1 MKFFVCFVDYSD
13 VTFIVEGKQLPA
25 HRVILAARSD
35 YFRALLYGG
44 GFVESGQNEINVQVP
59 YKAFKALLQYV
70 YSGVLSLNKMENTI
84 DVLDILGLA
93 NQYGFLELEDAISS
107 YLHEILS
114 VENACSIL
122 DSARLFGLTSLIEV
136 CHTFMDRNAV
146 NILKDETFNSISE
159 ESLCGLL
166 RRDSFFAPEVTIYKA
181 VAIWYKHNPSADI
194 RKVLELVRLPLMELN
209 HLLNVVRPSGILSSD
224 IILDAIAVQAAKD
237 YLNYR
242 GSLIPEENLAT
253 TKYGT
258 RAICGK
264 DAEYLV
270 DGDTKNYDMERGYAS
285 HIIGDDSEC
294 LMVEFG
300 TVHILNHL
308 KLFLWDRDIRSYSY
322 YIEVSV
328 NKEVWKRV
336 IDHTEYHC
344 RSWQF
349 LYFDALP
356 VKFIRVVGTHNSV
369 NRVFHCVALEAY
381 YARNC
386 PVRVNGIVA
395 PVKNIATLDRSAV
408 VLEGVS
414 RTRNALLNGDVKNYD
429 WDSGY
434 TCHQLGSGAITI
446 QLGQPYYLSSCR
458 ILLWDCD
465 ERAYSFFIES
475 SIDQKNWDVIVDK
488 RNAQLK
494 SWQHMSFSPRPIVYI
509 RIVGTFNSV
518 NEIFHIVHF
527 ETPSQ
532 DPKFL
537 RQQSKETDTS
547 QEVCNSNQLEGA
559 VAAARSS
566 HQHPQGAY
574 AIN

>member
-1 MKFFVCFVDYSD
+1 MYSFCISDYSD
-13 VTFIVEGKQLPA
+13 VTFIVEGKKLYA

-44 GFVESGQNEINVQVP
+44 GFVESDQSEINVQVP
-59 YKAFKALLQYV
+59 YKAFKALLQYI
-70 YSGVLSLNKMENTI
+70 YSGVLSLNKMKNTI

-107 YLHEILS
+107 YLHKILS

-122 DSARLFGLTSLIEV
+122 DSARLFGLNSLIDV
-136 CHTFMDRNAV
+136 CHTFIDRNAV
-146 NILKDETFNSISE
+146 NVLKDEAFNSISE

-166 RRDSFFAPEVTIYKA
+166 QRDSFFAQEVLIYKA
-181 VAIWYKHNPSADI
+181 VATWYKHHPSADI
-194 RKVLELVRLPLMELN
+194 RKVLDLVRLPLMELN

-242 GSLIPEENLAT
+242 GSLIPDENLAT
-253 TKYGT
+253 LNYGA

-264 DAEYLV
+264 DAEFLI

-285 HIIGDDSEC
+285 HIIDDDSEC
-294 LMVEFG
+294 LMIEFG
-300 TVHILNHL
+300 TVYILNHL
-308 KLFLWDRDIRSYSY
+308 KMLLWDRDIRSYSY

-328 NKEVWKRV
+328 NKEVWKRA

-349 LYFDALP
+349 LYFDDLP
-356 VKFIRVVGTHNSV
+356 VKYIRVVGTHNSV

-381 YARNC
+381 YSKNC

-395 PVKNIATLDRSAV
+395 PTKNIATLDRSAV

-465 ERAYSFFIES
+465 ERSYSFFIES

-494 SWQHMSFSPRPIVYI
+494 SWQHMTFTPRPIVYI

-527 ETPSQ
+527 ETPSH

-537 RQQSKETDTS
+537 RQQSKETDMSPQQSCGTPNQAQVEGVN
-547 QEVCNSNQLEGA
+547 QEQ
-559 VAAARSS
+559 
-566 HQHPQGAY
+566 QQPQGAY

>member
-1 MKFFVCFVDYSD
+1 MY
-13 VTFIVEGKQLPA
+13 A

-44 GFVESGQNEINVQVP
+44 GFVESEQTEINVQVP

-122 DSARLFGLTSLIEV
+122 DSARLFGLNSLIDV
-136 CHTFMDRNAV
+136 CHNFMDRNAV
-146 NILKDETFNSISE
+146 NVLKDDSFNSISE

-166 RRDSFFAPEVTIYKA
+166 RRDSFFAPEVSVYKA
-181 VAIWYKHNPSADI
+181 VATWYKHNPSADI
-194 RKVLELVRLPLMELN
+194 RKVLELVRLPLMELTQ
-209 HLLNVVRPSGILSSD
+209 LLNVVRPSGILSSD
-224 IILDAIAVQAAKD
+224 SILDAIAVQAANE

-242 GSLIPEENLAT
+242 GSLIPEVNLAT
-253 TKYGT
+253 PEHGA
-258 RAICGK
+258 RALYGK
-264 DAEYLV
+264 DAEYLI
-270 DGDTKNYDMERGYAS
+270 DGETNNYDMERGYAS
-285 HIIGDDSEC
+285 HVIDDDSEY
-294 LMVEFG
+294 LLIELG
-300 TVHILNHL
+300 TVYILNHL
-308 KLFLWDRDIRSYSY
+308 KMLLWDRDIRSYSY
-322 YIEVSV
+322 YVEVSV
-328 NKEVWKRV
+328 NKEVWKQV
-336 IDHTEYHC
+336 VDHTDYHC

-349 LYFDALP
+349 LYFHDLP
-356 VKFIRVVGTHNSV
+356 VKFIRIVGTHNSV
-369 NRVFHCVALEAY
+369 NRLFHVVALEAY
-381 YARNC
+381 YSKNC
-386 PVRVNGIVA
+386 PTLVNGIVA
-395 PVKNIATLDRSAV
+395 PSKNIATLDKSAV

-465 ERAYSFFIES
+465 ERSYSFYIES
-475 SIDQKNWDVIVDK
+475 SIDQNRWDVIVDK
-488 RNAQLK
+488 RNVQLQ
-494 SWQHMSFSPRPIVYI
+494 SWQHMTFAPRPIVFI

-537 RQQSKETDTS
+537 RQISKES
-547 QEVCNSNQLEGA
+547 ESVQEVHAMPQMD
-559 VAAARSS
+559 VAASLDV
-566 HQHPQGAY
+566 QGAQE
-574 AIN
+574 IK

>member
-1 MKFFVCFVDYSD
+1 MCSFCISDYSD
-13 VTFIVEGKQLPA
+13 VTFIVEGKKLYA

-44 GFVESGQNEINVQVP
+44 GFVESDQSEINVQVP
-59 YKAFKALLQYV
+59 YKAFKALLQYI
-70 YSGVLSLNKMENTI
+70 YSGVLSLNKMKNTI

-107 YLHEILS
+107 YLHKILS

-122 DSARLFGLTSLIEV
+122 DSARLFGLNSLIDV
-136 CHTFMDRNAV
+136 CQNFIDRNAV
-146 NILKDETFNSISE
+146 NVLKDEAFNSISE

-166 RRDSFFAPEVTIYKA
+166 QRDSFFAQEVLIYKA
-181 VAIWYKHNPSADI
+181 VATWYKHHPSADI
-194 RKVLELVRLPLMELN
+194 RKVLDLVRLPLMELN

-242 GSLIPEENLAT
+242 GSLIPDENLAT
-253 TKYGT
+253 LNYGA

-264 DAEYLV
+264 DAEFLI

-285 HIIGDDSEC
+285 HIIDDDSEC
-294 LMVEFG
+294 LMIEFG
-300 TVHILNHL
+300 TVYILNHL
-308 KLFLWDRDIRSYSY
+308 KMLLWDRDIRSYSY

-328 NKEVWKRV
+328 NKEVWKRA

-349 LYFDALP
+349 LYFDDLP
-356 VKFIRVVGTHNSV
+356 VKYIRVVGTHNSV

-381 YARNC
+381 YSKNC

-395 PVKNIATLDRSAV
+395 PTKNIATLDRSAV

-465 ERAYSFFIES
+465 ERSYSFFIES

-494 SWQHMSFSPRPIVYI
+494 SWQHMTFTPRPIVYI

-527 ETPSQ
+527 ETPSH

-537 RQQSKETDTS
+537 RQQSKETDMS
-547 QEVCNSNQLEGA
+547 PQQSCGPSNQAQVEG
-559 VAAARSS
+559 VN
-566 HQHPQGAY
+566 QEQQQPQGAY

>member
-1 MKFFVCFVDYSD
+1 M
-13 VTFIVEGKQLPA
+13 TFIVEGKKLYA

-44 GFVESGQNEINVQVP
+44 GFVESEQNEINVQVP

-114 VENACSIL
+114 VDNACSIL
-122 DSARLFGLTSLIEV
+122 DSARLFGLNSLIDV
-136 CHTFMDRNAV
+136 CHTFIDRNAV

-166 RRDSFFAPEVTIYKA
+166 RRDSFFAPEVSVYKA

-242 GSLIPEENLAT
+242 GSLIPGENLAT
-253 TKYGT
+253 ASYGA

-264 DAEYLV
+264 DAEFLI

-285 HIIGDDSEC
+285 HIIDDEPDC
-294 LMVEFG
+294 LIVEFG
-300 TVHILNHL
+300 AVYLINHL
-308 KLFLWDRDIRSYSY
+308 KILLWDRDIRSYSY

-328 NKEVWKRV
+328 NKEVWKKV

-349 LYFDALP
+349 LYFDDLP
-356 VKFIRVVGTHNSV
+356 VKFIRIVGTHNSV

-381 YARNC
+381 YSKSC
-386 PVRVNGIVA
+386 PMRINGIVA
-395 PVKNIATLDRSAV
+395 PIKNIATLDRSAV

-414 RTRNALLNGDVKNYD
+414 RTRNALINGDVKNYD

-446 QLGQPYYLSSCR
+446 QLGQPYHLTSCR

-465 ERAYSFFIES
+465 ERSYSFFIES

-494 SWQHMSFSPRPIVYI
+494 SWQHMTFAARPVVYI

-532 DPKFL
+532 YPKFL
-537 RQQSKETDTS
+537 QQQSKETDMS
-547 QEVCNSNQLEGA
+547 PQESCNSSNQIQLEGA
-559 VAAARSS
+559 NQMATNSRSS
-566 HQHPQGAY
+566 QGAY

>member
-1 MKFFVCFVDYSD
+1 M
-13 VTFIVEGKQLPA
+13 TFIVEGKKLYA

-44 GFVESGQNEINVQVP
+44 GFVESEQNEINVQVP

-93 NQYGFLELEDAISS
+93 NQYGFLELEDAIST
-107 YLHEILS
+107 YLHKILS

-122 DSARLFGLTSLIEV
+122 DSARLFGLNSLIDV
-136 CHTFMDRNAV
+136 CHTFLDRNAV
-146 NILKDETFNSISE
+146 NILKNDSFNSISE
-159 ESLCGLL
+159 ESLCHLL
-166 RRDSFFAPEVTIYKA
+166 KRDSFFAPEVAIYKA
-181 VAIWYKHNPSADI
+181 VAIWYKHNRSADI

-242 GSLIPEENLAT
+242 GSLIAEENLAT
-253 TKYGT
+253 QNHGA
-258 RAICGK
+258 RVISGK
-264 DAEYLV
+264 DGEFLI
-270 DGDTKNYDMERGYAS
+270 DGDVKNYDMERGYAS
-285 HIIGDDSEC
+285 HVIDDSEC

-300 TVHILNHL
+300 NVFILNHL
-308 KLFLWDRDIRSYSY
+308 KILLWDRDIRSYSY
-322 YIEVSV
+322 FIEVSV

-336 IDHTEYHC
+336 IDHTDYHC
-344 RSWQF
+344 RSWQH
-349 LYFDALP
+349 LYFDDLP

-369 NRVFHCVALEAY
+369 NRVFHCVALQAF
-381 YARNC
+381 YAKVS
-386 PVRVNGIVA
+386 PTRVNGIVA
-395 PVKNIATLDRSAV
+395 PTKNIATLDRSAV

-488 RNAQLK
+488 RNAQLM
-494 SWQHMSFSPRPIVYI
+494 SWQHMTFAARPIVYI

-537 RQQSKETDTS
+537 RQQSKESDT
-547 QEVCNSNQLEGA
+547 QVPV
-559 VAAARSS
+559 VAADQAEDSR
-566 HQHPQGAY
+566 QQGAY